1 MSLDCWRKPGVLSVE
16 RAPPCRPLCHC
27 KNQTFCPLIIING
40 HFELSQVQQGLK
52 GPVVICHQH
61 LQPVTTCSEWACNA
75 LCVRQVGSDVFHGRH
90 SGVLIHACVCVLSE
104 CGPSSM
110 YVFFTPN
117 VFVVLFSVH
126 LVGSSYIHFNGYELV
141 VFTFKLIFYGNV
153 MSLCS
158 L

>member
-1 MSLDCWRKPGVLSVE
+1 M
-16 RAPPCRPLCHC
+16 
-27 KNQTFCPLIIING
+27 
-40 HFELSQVQQGLK
+40 
-52 GPVVICHQH
+52 
-61 LQPVTTCSEWACNA
+61 
-75 LCVRQVGSDVFHGRH
+75 FHGRH
-90 SGVLIHACVCVLSE
+90 LGVLIDACVCVLSV

-117 VFVVLFSVH
+117 VFVVLLSVH